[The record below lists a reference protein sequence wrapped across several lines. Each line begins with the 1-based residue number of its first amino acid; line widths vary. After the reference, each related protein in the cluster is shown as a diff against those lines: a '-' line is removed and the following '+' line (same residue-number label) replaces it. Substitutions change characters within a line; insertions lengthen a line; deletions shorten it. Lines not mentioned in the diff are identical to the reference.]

1 MTTLLDSPAAPSLEA
16 AARKGWHTRELGTAW
31 ADLQRAILEVARL
44 QRHPFDGR
52 LARAVD
58 AVGHALASMQGLDEY
73 GRTPAE
79 AKAAKA
85 ALATRGLPAG
95 NGDGNDVPA
104 EEGEDA

>member
-1 MTTLLDSPAAPSLEA
+1 MTTLPDSLEA
-16 AARKGWHTRELGTAW
+16 AAMKGWHARELGTAW

-79 AKAAKA
+79 AKAARA
-85 ALATRGLPAG
+85 ALATRLPREG
-95 NGDGNDVPA
+95 A
-104 EEGEDA
+104 ETDNAEPEDES

>member
-79 AKAAKA
+79 AKAARA
-85 ALATRGLPAG
+85 ALATRLPRT
-95 NGDGNDVPA
+95 
-104 EEGEDA
+104 EGEEDNQEPEDES